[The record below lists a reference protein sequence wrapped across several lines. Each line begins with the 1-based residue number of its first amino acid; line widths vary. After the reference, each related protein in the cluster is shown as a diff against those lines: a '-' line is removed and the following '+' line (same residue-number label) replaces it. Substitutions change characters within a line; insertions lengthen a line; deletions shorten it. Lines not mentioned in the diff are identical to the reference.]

1 MTRVSL
7 PQMQYCIE
15 SLKKKK
21 KKTDQIKW
29 DLKVE
34 IQ

>member
-21 KKTDQIKW
+21 KTDQIKW